1 MNPKKGSG
9 KLPNSIWGQE
19 GTPGPD
25 APDPAPS
32 QFTGK
37 NKGKKVGGSP
47 NKTSL
52 QIAAGNKLRSR

>member
-1 MNPKKGSG
+1 MTPKRSSG
-9 KLPNSIWGQE
+9 KLPNSVWGQE
-19 GTPGPD
+19 GTPGPN
-25 APDPAPS
+25 APS

-52 QIAAGNKLRSR
+52 QIAAGNKLRRR